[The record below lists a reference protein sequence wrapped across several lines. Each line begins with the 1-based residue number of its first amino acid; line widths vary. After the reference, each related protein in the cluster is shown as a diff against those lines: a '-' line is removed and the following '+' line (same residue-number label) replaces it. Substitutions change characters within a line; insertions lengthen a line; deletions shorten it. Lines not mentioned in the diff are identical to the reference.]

1 MQESWDYVMGQML
14 SFVNDTH
21 ADVDMA
27 YDFVCEQLDI
37 SSFVDNETAWND
49 FYDTWEAADNR
60 NDMQYII
67 DDLFTLTNIIMQK
80 SDSSFMVSMSVL
92 MMDIPA
98 TIASLIWQKL
108 LRTPSHVAANFTL
121 ILLSTTSNLMRLK

>member
-1 MQESWDYVMGQML
+1 MGQML

-49 FYDTWEAADNR
+49 FYDTWEAAT
-60 NDMQYII
+60 IVTTCSTLSP
-67 DDLFTLTNIIMQK
+67 DLFTPLTNIIMQESK
-80 SDSSFMVSMSVL
+80 FLVYG
-92 MMDIPA
+92 
-98 TIASLIWQKL
+98 Q
-108 LRTPSHVAANFTL
+108 HVRPHDGYTRNDC
-121 ILLSTTSNLMRLK
+121 LSYMAETA